1 MKRFLLSGTLI
12 RKIYLPSAYAE
23 NRFMTEPK
31 SDFAIHANSG
41 HALTSSKYYVIF
53 VSYQIRN
60 VNSRPI
66 FGKQFMTK
74 SESILAKKPAKLFR
88 NVSKHYV

>member
-1 MKRFLLSGTLI
+1 MKRFLLRATLI
-12 RKIYLPSAYAE
+12 RKIYLPSACAE
-23 NRFMTEPK
+23 NRFMTTLK

-41 HALTSSKYYVIF
+41 HALTRSKYYVILA
-53 VSYQIRN
+53 SYQIRN

-74 SESILAKKPAKLFR
+74 SESILAKTPAKLFR
-88 NVSKHYV
+88 NVSNHYV